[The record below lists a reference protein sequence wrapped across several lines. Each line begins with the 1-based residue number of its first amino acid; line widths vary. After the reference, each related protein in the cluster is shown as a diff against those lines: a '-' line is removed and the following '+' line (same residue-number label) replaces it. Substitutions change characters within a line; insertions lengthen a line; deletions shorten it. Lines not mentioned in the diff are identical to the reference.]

1 MGETWSGGSAGRPGS
16 EVPEWGRLTV
26 TEADTTPA
34 AVERKTR
41 WLAHVKRQ
49 WLQRLGL
56 VVSDIVLINA
66 AFAIAYWIRYELEW
80 LWAID
85 PAYFVS
91 YTVFLPFTLILTV
104 LLLLFYRR
112 EGLYQVERRGS
123 WFDEVYGIVNGTTTG
138 IVVMV
143 VLVFISSPSFYSR
156 VIFFYAGALIIV
168 LLSMSRL
175 TRSLRL
181 RSLHRRGI
189 GVVRAIIVGAGEVG
203 RAVMRTIV
211 AHPELGYS
219 IVGFVDDDPAKGST
233 DIGRFRALGGLD
245 KLASLIQ
252 DREVDEVIITLP
264 WQYHRKIMSI
274 MTQCQRENVQARVVP
289 DLFQMTVGRMSITTM
304 AGIPL
309 IGIKTPG
316 AFSFQRVIKRIVD
329 VALALV
335 VLIVLSPLMALIA
348 LVIKLD
354 SPGPV
359 LFGQERV
366 GKGGR
371 LFTLYKFRSM
381 APDAEAQ
388 KDMLAEMNEA
398 DGPLFKI
405 RCDPRCTRVGRLLRR
420 FSLDELPQFY
430 NVLRGDMSL
439 IGPRPALASEVEKY
453 QPWHRR
459 RLEVAPGIT
468 GLWQVS
474 GRSDL
479 PFDEM
484 ALLDIYYVEQWS
496 PALDVKILLRTVP
509 TVLFGDGAY

>member
-1 MGETWSGGSAGRPGS
+1 VAQTG
-16 EVPEWGRLTV
+16 
-26 TEADTTPA
+26 TTPA
-34 AVERKTR
+34 SVERKTR
-41 WLAHVKRQ
+41 WLAHIRRQ
-49 WLQRLGL
+49 WILSIGL
-56 VVSDIVLINA
+56 VATDVVLINA
-66 AFAIAYWIRYELEW
+66 AFAIAYWIRYELQW
-80 LWAID
+80 LRTID

-91 YTVFLPFTLILTV
+91 YPVFLPFVLSLTV
-104 LLLLFYRR
+104 LLLLFYRH
-112 EGLYQVERRGS
+112 EGLYQLDRRVS
-123 WFDEVYGIVNGTTTG
+123 WFDEVYGILNGTTTG

-143 VLVFISSPSFYSR
+143 VLVFVSRPTFYSR
-156 VIFFYAGALIIV
+156 LIFFYAGALIIV
-168 LLSMSRL
+168 LLSLSRL
-175 TRSLRL
+175 AKSLRL
-181 RSLHRRGI
+181 RGLRQHGI

-211 AHPELGYS
+211 AHPELGYE
-219 IVGFVDDDPAKGST
+219 ILGFVDDDPAKGAT
-233 DIGRFRALGGLD
+233 DIGRFRALGGLE
-245 KLASLIQ
+245 KLATLIQ
-252 DREVDEVIITLP
+252 DRAVDEVIITLP

-274 MTQCQRENVQARVVP
+274 MTQCQRENIQARVVP
-289 DLFQMTVGRMSITTM
+289 DLFQMTVGRMSVTTM

-309 IGIKTPG
+309 IGIKPSGT
-316 AFSFQRVIKRIVD
+316 FSIQRVVKRVID
-329 VALALV
+329 VVFALIILV
-335 VLIVLSPLMALIA
+335 VLAPLLGLIA

-366 GKGGR
+366 GKGGHA
-371 LFTLYKFRSM
+371 FTLYKFRSM

-388 KDMLAEMNEA
+388 KDLLSDLNEA

-405 RCDPRCTRVGRLLRR
+405 KCDPRCTRVGRWLRR
-420 FSLDELPQFY
+420 LSLDELPQFY

-496 PALDVKILLRTVP
+496 PDLDMKILLRTVP
-509 TVLFGDGAY
+509 TVVFGDGAY